1 MNINMTDITEKT
13 ENGELVTNRDQL
25 VVMDNIEPL
34 IKIIRGQQVMLDR
47 DLATLSTEQCRSVSA
62 SLDNGIPSIGNTTT
76 LARIRQAYRRSVS
89 QIGRG

>member
-1 MNINMTDITEKT
+1 MADNIEKKESSELITKS
-13 ENGELVTNRDQL
+13 DQL
-25 VVMDNIEPL
+25 DGVDNIEPL
-34 IKIIRGQQVMLDR
+34 IKIIRGKQVMLDR
-47 DLATLSTEQCRSVSA
+47 DLATLSTEQCRSVTA

>member
-1 MNINMTDITEKT
+1 
-13 ENGELVTNRDQL
+13 
-25 VVMDNIEPL
+25 
-34 IKIIRGQQVMLDR
+34 MLDR